1 MRFVRIL
8 VLVFFVMNSL
18 MAVDS
23 DKIMAIV
30 NDEIITLSDV
40 QNQARKINVNKQN
53 FSESELHKLAL
64 DGLIDQAVQLDLAQK
79 MSIDVDQSK
88 VKESIRKFAKQQGLS
103 LEEFKQKIESSG
115 ESYED
120 FSLFIKDQLI
130 LAKLQKTV
138 LASKVKISKTELQ
151 ALKKEL
157 ENAKQQVHLID
168 WVFEVNNSSS
178 TSQWRQMKKSSNDL
192 KKLLRTNHK
201 IEEFKEGVKTDL
213 GWREVSS
220 LPDLFADKIRFSK
233 AKSIIGPIKA
243 PNGFHVLY
251 VVDIKVSKKF
261 NDDEVYN
268 ILFFQKMQKDLAV
281 WIKDLR
287 SKAVIEIVDN
297 E

>member
-1 MRFVRIL
+1 MRFRTFVL
-8 VLVFFVMNSL
+8 VLFVVVNSL

-40 QNQARKINVNKQN
+40 QNQARKINANKQN

-64 DGLIDQAVQLDLAQK
+64 DGLIDQALQLDLAQK

-88 VKESIRKFAKQQGLS
+88 VKESISKFAKQQGLS
-103 LEEFKQKIESSG
+103 LEGFKQKIESSG
-115 ESYED
+115 ESYKD
-120 FSLFIKDQLI
+120 FSLFIKNQLI

-138 LASKVKISKTELQ
+138 LASKVKISKIELND
-151 ALKKEL
+151 LKQEL
-157 ENAKQQVHLID
+157 ENANQQVHLID
-168 WVFEVNNSSS
+168 WVFEVNNSAS
-178 TSQWRQMKKSSNDL
+178 TSEWRQMKKSSNDL
-192 KKLLRTNHK
+192 KKVLRTNYK
-201 IEEFKEGVKTDL
+201 IDGFKEGVKTDL

-220 LPDLFADKIRFSK
+220 LPDLFVEKIRAAK

-251 VVDIKVSKKF
+251 VVDIKMSKKF

-287 SKAVIEIVDN
+287 SKAVIEIIDN